1 MGSMPFFLLL
11 LYSLVVSHC
20 LLVGLSFALH
30 SSGIESHVSGYNTCA
45 VGFSAVIFSLKYVLN
60 QSQSTLSPSS
70 SPTTRVHGLEVPL
83 GYACWVELVIIS
95 LVTPNASFL
104 GHLSGIL
111 AGMIY
116 LNGRK
121 YILGMNRYLM
131 GAVPSWRGRFR
142 NVNGN
147 SYAAAHTAEDNEE
160 YEYYYEDDDDD
171 DYDDER
177 YEYIPFDGSK
187 SSIAAAYPGMAGTD
201 QSSHQPPLSRE
212 ELRKQRVQRYEQ
224 KNDNR
229 PRLRRKK

>member
-11 LYSLVVSHC
+11 VYSLVVSPC
-20 LLVGLSFALH
+20 LLVCLSFALH
-30 SSGIESHVSGYNTCA
+30 SSGIESHISGYNSCA
-45 VGFSAVIFSLKYVLN
+45 VGFSAVIFSLKFVLN
-60 QSQSTLSPSS
+60 QSQSNLPTSS

-121 YILGMNRYLM
+121 YLLGMNRFFM
-131 GAVPSWRGRFR
+131 GAVPGGFT

-147 SYAAAHTAEDNEE
+147 SYNAAPNASTEDNEE
-160 YEYYYEDDDDD
+160 YEYYYDDDNDDDDD
-171 DYDDER
+171 KF
-177 YEYIPFDGSK
+177 EYIPFDGSN
-187 SSIAAAYPGMAGTD
+187 SSNAAAHPGMAGTD
-201 QSSHQPPLSRE
+201 QPPLSRE
-212 ELRKQRVQRYEQ
+212 ELRQQRVRRYEQ

-229 PRLRRKK
+229 QRLRRKK